1 MSYPPGYQWVTINQ
15 FTGWKTKIDPCK
27 LDDGANPNG
36 QNTSINDG
44 DRVSIRQL
52 GYTLFPTGTASSTAE
67 PIVSMHTF
75 RLRSG
80 ENIMMRSHGSSLD
93 WFNRGNQDPT
103 LLDGFGN
110 LVPIGTGQN
119 WELLNN
125 GYTSAD
131 FGYADYNINADL
143 HSYVYF
149 GNAVQNFSRWNG
161 VHSIVTIKVLA
172 GTNIITLATGDGAS
186 FDAAGSVIINGTVYT
201 FTRVGDVL
209 TLGVNLVV
217 DANIGNGVAEIVETT
232 PGNPKGNIYLVSN
245 NRLFIAGIIATPQAV
260 YFSKYGDPLTYLS
273 NLVTSSTAT
282 AAGIFNLGEG
292 GGGVVNMRLDEQ
304 AIYIIKKS
312 IVYNA
317 TLSDSFY
324 TLTPL
329 KPFDGRSQTIGCTYK
344 RSMFTGGNGVFF
356 VTPDNQ
362 ILNLTRV
369 EQYDYPQVVPISD
382 PIKPTVE
389 NLDFSTS
396 TGIVFRNKA
405 YIACKSKSTLKA
417 NDTVLV
423 WDIKNNFWE
432 SPIVGWNVSEWTIY
446 DNGDGAGDKLYFG
459 DAFSPNIYVV
469 NTTPIDYIYDVLANW
484 RSRQYDF
491 GDPNEQ
497 KEIYAVYV
505 EGYINSN
512 TTLNISLLLDE
523 NGYSQTFTTAF
534 KGTETNFE
542 FLSGFF
548 NLFGL
553 NPFGFE
559 RFGSNSNVSGR
570 KKFRLYLDKEFRA
583 NPFYNAQIEFASEG
597 QNQGW
602 EVVQFG
608 FLVRKY
614 TTPIRRLL
622 ERIFH

>member
-44 DRVSIRQL
+44 DRISIRQL
-52 GYTLFPTGTASSTAE
+52 GYTLFPTGTADTTAE

-80 ENIMMRSHGSSLD
+80 ENIMMRSHGAVLEYYD
-93 WFNRGNQDPT
+93 KNT
-103 LLDGFGN
+103 
-110 LVPIGTGQN
+110 QN
-119 WELLNN
+119 WENLNS
-125 GYTSAD
+125 GYTSSD
-131 FGYADYNINADL
+131 FGYADYNINSDL

-149 GNAVQNFSRWNG
+149 GNAVQDFSRWNG
-161 VHSIVTIKVLA
+161 FTTQLNGA
-172 GTNIITLATGDGAS
+172 LTGGEAIITVDSTAGANGPSGTIRIGTTNVTYTNLTAT
-186 FDAAGSVIINGTVYT
+186 T
-201 FTRVGDVL
+201 FTGCVGTPAAADRTAVKQ
-209 TLGVNLVV
+209 
-217 DANIGNGVAEIVETT
+217 AVETK
-232 PGNPKGNIYLVSN
+232 PSNPKGNIYLVFN
-245 NRLFIAGIIATPQAV
+245 NRIFITGVKTTPQAV
-260 YFSKYGDPLTYLS
+260 FFSKYGDALTYATT
-273 NLVTSSTAT
+273 LVSGTIAT
-282 AAGIFNLGEG
+282 DAGVFNLGEG
-292 GGGVVNMRLDEQ
+292 GGPVVNMRLDEQ
-304 AIYIIKKS
+304 VIYIIKKS
-312 IVYNA
+312 IIYAA
-317 TLSDSFY
+317 TLTDLLY

-344 RSMFTGGNGVFF
+344 KSMFTGGNGVFF
-356 VTPDNQ
+356 ITPDNQ

-389 NLDFSTS
+389 NLDFSIS

-405 YIACKSKSTLKA
+405 YIACKSKSTSKA

-469 NTTPIDYIYDVLANW
+469 NTTPIDYIYDVLASW

-534 KGTETNFE
+534 KGTETKFE

-570 KKFRLYLDKEFRA
+570 KKFRIYLDKEFRA